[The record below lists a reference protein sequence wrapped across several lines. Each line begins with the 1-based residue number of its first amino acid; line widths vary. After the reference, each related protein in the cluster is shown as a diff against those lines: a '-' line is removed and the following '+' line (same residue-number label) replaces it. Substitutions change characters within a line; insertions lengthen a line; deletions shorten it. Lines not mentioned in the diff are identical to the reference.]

1 MNPNPDLERYVK
13 DPSLLPDL
21 CREVID
27 HLDAQDENA
36 EEEMAAMDAQ
46 LRAISKAVE
55 KLEKQGVVVPDVFR
69 AEKTRLANALGIK
82 AESVQVLNQLTDELD
97 EILSDLKSRLGR
109 DVPAGTK
116 RKRGKHSQLQRTDKS
131 VFRNL
136 IVEAL
141 EQKGG
146 SAHKNEILKYIGT
159 KLEGKLLPGDLEW
172 RDTSKDYVWQNNAS
186 WERFAMVTDGL
197 LKADSRRGYWELT
210 DDYKE
215 HV

>member
-1 MNPNPDLERYVK
+1 MNAIPDVERFVK

-27 HLDAQDENA
+27 QLDSQDENA
-36 EEEMAAMDAQ
+36 EEEMAAMDIQ
-46 LRAISKAVE
+46 LREISKAVE
-55 KLEKQGVVVPDVFR
+55 KLEKQGVAVPDVLR
-69 AEKTRLANALGIK
+69 AEKTRLASALGVQ
-82 AESVQVLNQLTDELD
+82 AESIQVLNQLADELD

-109 DVPAGTK
+109 DVPAGVK
-116 RKRGKHSQLQRTDKS
+116 RKRSKRSLLQRTDKS

-136 IVEAL
+136 IIEAL

-146 SAHKNEILKYIGT
+146 SAHKNDILKYIGA
-159 KLEGKLLPGDLEW
+159 KLDGKLLPGDMEW
-172 RDTSKDYVWQNNAS
+172 RDTSKDYVWQNNTS
-186 WERFAMVTDGL
+186 WERFAMVTDGI
-197 LKADSRRGYWELT
+197 LKADSRRGYWELS